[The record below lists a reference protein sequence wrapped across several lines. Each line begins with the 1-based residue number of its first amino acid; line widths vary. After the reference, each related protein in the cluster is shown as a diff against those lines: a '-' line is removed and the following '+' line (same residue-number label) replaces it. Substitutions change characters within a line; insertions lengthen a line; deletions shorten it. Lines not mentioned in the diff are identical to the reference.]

1 MNQKLIQ
8 LFTEQFG
15 YSPAVWSRAPGRLEI
30 LGNHTDYNQGF
41 VLSAAVGQA
50 TEMVMA
56 ERPGSV
62 CRIINPPLEGVF
74 TIDLN
79 DLDHPERGD
88 WTNYLKGVL
97 VELRR
102 RKIKFPAFDLALT
115 STVPL
120 SAGMSSS
127 AALEMAF
134 CMALKE
140 LAGIELPLPDWA
152 RVGQSV
158 ENVYLGLKTG
168 LLDQFSSLYGKKDSL
183 ILCDFRSVE
192 VLKTVPMP
200 SGWKI
205 LVANTLVKHNL
216 VESDYNLRRESCERA
231 AEGIRKQYPQIR
243 ALRDVDSGML
253 ESCRE
258 NLDIIDYRRAKHVV
272 GEDER
277 VWNAVSLLA
286 ENNVEG
292 FGKLLFESHESSREC
307 FENSCPELD
316 ILVELAHQIPG
327 CAGARLS
334 GGGFG
339 GISIHL
345 VREEEAERYA
355 DRLKE
360 AYLAKTGKQIETILC
375 GIGDGACSGQIN
387 H

>member
-1 MNQKLIQ
+1 MKQELIQ
-8 LFTEQFG
+8 LFTEHFG
-15 YSPAVWSRAPGRLEI
+15 YAPAVFSRAPGRLEI

-50 TEMVMA
+50 TQMVMA
-56 ERPGSV
+56 KRDGRI
-62 CRIINPPLEGVF
+62 CRIINPPLEGEF
-74 TIDLN
+74 TIDLDN
-79 DLDHPERGD
+79 LDNPKRGD

-102 RKIKFPAFDLALT
+102 RKIDFPAFDLAFK

-192 VLKTVPMP
+192 VLKNVPMP

-216 VESDYNLRRESCERA
+216 VESDYNLRREVT
-231 AEGIRKQYPQIR
+231 P
-243 ALRDVDSGML
+243 
-253 ESCRE
+253 
-258 NLDIIDYRRAKHVV
+258 
-272 GEDER
+272 
-277 VWNAVSLLA
+277 
-286 ENNVEG
+286 
-292 FGKLLFESHESSREC
+292 
-307 FENSCPELD
+307 
-316 ILVELAHQIPG
+316 
-327 CAGARLS
+327 
-334 GGGFG
+334 
-339 GISIHL
+339 
-345 VREEEAERYA
+345 EEAEMLVFASQKGYIQMSLRHHEDTA
-355 DRLKE
+355 QVDKLQSVNWDHLLKNFQNYNKKRQE
-360 AYLAKTGKQIETILC
+360 RNE
-375 GIGDGACSGQIN
+375 SGRN
-387 H
+387 

>member
-1 MNQKLIQ
+1 MKEQTVKL
-8 LFTEQFG
+8 FSEHFG
-15 YSPAVWSRAPGRLEI
+15 HAPAAYSRAPGRLEI

-50 TEMVMA
+50 TEMA
-56 ERPGSV
+56 ISPRPGKL
-62 CRIINPPLEGVF
+62 CRLVNPPLEGEF
-74 TIDLN
+74 FIDLSQ
-79 DLDHPERGD
+79 LDNPRPKD
-88 WTNYLKGVL
+88 WTNYFKGVL
-97 VELRR
+97 VELER
-102 RKIKFPAFDLALT
+102 RKIPFGAFDLLFT

-134 CMALKE
+134 CMALSK
-140 LAGIELPLPDWA
+140 IYDIRLPLPDWA

-158 ENVYLGLKTG
+158 ENIYLGLKTG

-192 VLKTVPMP
+192 VLRTVPMP
-200 SGWKI
+200 AGWKI

-216 VESDYNLRRESCERA
+216 VESDYNRRRESCENA
-231 AEGIRKQYPQIR
+231 NAKIRTLFPQVR
-243 ALRDVDSGML
+243 TLRDADMSML
-253 ESCRE
+253 EKARS
-258 NLDIIDYRRAKHVV
+258 LMSDTDFRRASHII

-277 VWNAVSLLA
+277 VMKAVDLLSRNDVA
-286 ENNVEG
+286 G
-292 FGKLLFESHESSREC
+292 FGKLLFQSQESSEKL

-316 ILVELAHQIPG
+316 SLVAIARRLPE

-345 VREEEAERYA
+345 VRESDAEPYA
-355 DRLKE
+355 KKLSE
-360 AYLAKTGKQIETILC
+360 AYHAETGKKIETILC
-375 GIGDGACSGQIN
+375 SVGNGAAAEKL
-387 H
+387 